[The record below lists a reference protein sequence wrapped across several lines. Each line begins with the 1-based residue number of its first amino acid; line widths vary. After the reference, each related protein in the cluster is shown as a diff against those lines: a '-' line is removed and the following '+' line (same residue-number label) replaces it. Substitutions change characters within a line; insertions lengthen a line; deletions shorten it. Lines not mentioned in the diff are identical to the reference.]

1 MNNKYTG
8 IAQLI
13 HPLELAGSYQLLS
26 QATRTRGIYPDL
38 LRMNKTWLFHLE
50 NTTCLS
56 PSGSSFKTSGRPI
69 IACMLS
75 NRLTESGLRHHLH
88 HFFFLDGLYATRD
101 HGERVSRPKCYC
113 KRVEMAK
120 SFIRWRSRFIGWRF
134 SFSGRVEKGVE

>member
-13 HPLELAGSYQLLS
+13 HPLEPASSYQLLS
-26 QATRTRGIYPDL
+26 QATRTSGIYPGL

-56 PSGSSFKTSGRPI
+56 PSGSSFKTSGGPI
-69 IACMLS
+69 MACMLS

-88 HFFFLDGLYATRD
+88 HFFFFFFLDGLYATRD
-101 HGERVSRPKCYC
+101 HGERVSRSECYC

-120 SFIRWRSRFIGWRF
+120 SFIGWRF
-134 SFSGRVEKGVE
+134 SFFGRVEKGFE

>member
-1 MNNKYTG
+1 MNNKYIG
-8 IAQLI
+8 IAQI
-13 HPLELAGSYQLLS
+13 IQPLEPASSYQLLS
-26 QATRTRGIYPDL
+26 QATRTSGIYPGL

-56 PSGSSFKTSGRPI
+56 PSGSSFKTSGGPI

-88 HFFFLDGLYATRD
+88 HFFFFFFSDGLYATRD
-101 HGERVSRPKCYC
+101 HRERVSRSEFYC

-120 SFIRWRSRFIGWRF
+120 SFYRMALFFFRACREGGLSR
-134 SFSGRVEKGVE
+134 